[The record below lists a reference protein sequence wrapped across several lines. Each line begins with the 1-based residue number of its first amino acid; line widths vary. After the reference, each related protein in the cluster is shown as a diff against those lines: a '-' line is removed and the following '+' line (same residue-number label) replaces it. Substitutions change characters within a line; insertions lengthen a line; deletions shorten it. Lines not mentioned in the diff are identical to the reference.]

1 MFVVYHFAAIYS
13 IHISIMH
20 VSSNSTST
28 PALLLFYFT
37 SLHSFFII
45 VCLCSILCYQCYLL
59 NFILSSKLLR
69 ARGKKCGEIILLPQ
83 TVCRWS
89 QWWNRTRK
97 TACHSYRIR
106 NNKNTLAHTGT
117 HKGERGK
124 KEQSKHEIRSNTF
137 SSFVLPSIKK
147 MVQRIEYHSF
157 SFFHS
162 QTRLFAPLKNK
173 WCVRAIAI
181 VIIWYFC
188 RHCCCRCCCHSHRLP
203 SM

>member
-1 MFVVYHFAAIYS
+1 MYRLILPLLLRFFYFTLLHCIHF
-13 IHISIMH
+13 
-20 VSSNSTST
+20 
-28 PALLLFYFT
+28 LLLF
-37 SLHSFFII
+37 
-45 VCLCSILCYQCYLL
+45 VCVPFYVINVICSI
-59 NFILSSKLLR
+59 SSYHQSSWER
-69 ARGKKCGEIILLPQ
+69 EEKKCGEIILLPQ